1 MVARHFAHTI
11 ARNAAA
17 GTSRINHYDG
27 MADGCQQ
34 IPKAVCVTNSEQKTK
49 RITNKSERI
58 MMKSKPIT
66 DKRTEYGNILR
77 KHRSLN

>member
-1 MVARHFAHTI
+1 MVAIPFVHTI
-11 ARNAAA
+11 AARAAA
-17 GTSRINHYDG
+17 GTYCTNLCDG
-27 MADGCQQ
+27 MDDGFRLIQ
-34 IPKAVCVTNSEQKTK
+34 KAAFATSRELKTNST
-49 RITNKSERI
+49 TNKNVEI

>member
-17 GTSRINHYDG
+17 GTYRTKWHDG
-27 MADGCQQ
+27 MADGCQL
-34 IPKAVCVTNSEQKTK
+34 IPKAVCATSSELKTNST
-49 RITNKSERI
+49 TNKSERI

-66 DKRTEYGNILR
+66 DKRTEYGNILW